1 MSARKNRAPT
11 SSIFAERF
19 SRESITNLLP
29 YSTSSTTRMPSHSV
43 RLRITRTINRSWKF
57 AERPPVPAAWRSR
70 CPFCRKSPSVEIFD
84 VGQIPLQRDERLS
97 LDRFFFIDNSVTGR
111 LSNIIFYRQQIDREK
126 LLAQGTGDSRINQS
140 QILRMSIINWCQDS
154 RLLRVFFESTNF
166 KNCENVWGIFDCRIF
181 LSYSC
186 RKLIRSTL
194 KWKLAWNYSSFGGSS
209 KRSRFKF
216 AASRDD

>member
-1 MSARKNRAPT
+1 MVARSHDSWFISINSVSRVYVKIKSSSPMSARKNRAPT

-140 QILRMSIINWCQDS
+140 QILRMSIIIWNAGVKIRDFFAYFS
-154 RLLRVFFESTNF
+154 NLR
-166 KNCENVWGIFDCRIF
+166 
-181 LSYSC
+181 
-186 RKLIRSTL
+186 TL
-194 KWKLAWNYSSFGGSS
+194 KTVKTSEEYLTVGF
-209 KRSRFKF
+209 FIVLL
-216 AASRDD
+216 